1 MKKIVLLFIYL
12 LPFTLLQAQ
21 GEVKI
26 DTSSS
31 YVKWTGSSLFR
42 FNEHYGTVKFIDGEI
57 IKDKDSVSGGHFN
70 IDMNSIINTDGNY
83 NKNLVN
89 HLKGKDFFNVEKY
102 PIVKL
107 VIKKTQYLGINDL
120 YIYADLTIKDIT
132 ETIKFKAS
140 VTQEDSEGIMSAK
153 FIIDRTVWKVN
164 YKSKSLLSTIKD
176 ETISDA
182 IEFEVVVK
190 F

>member
-1 MKKIVLLFIYL
+1 M
-12 LPFTLLQAQ
+12 
-21 GEVKI
+21 
-26 DTSSS
+26 
-31 YVKWTGSSLFR
+31 
-42 FNEHYGTVKFIDGEI
+42 
-57 IKDKDSVSGGHFN
+57 
-70 IDMNSIINTDGNY
+70 
-83 NKNLVN
+83 
-89 HLKGKDFFNVEKY
+89 
-102 PIVKL
+102 
-107 VIKKTQYLGINDL
+107 GINDL
-120 YIYADLTIKDIT
+120 FIYADLTIKDIT